1 MSKEN
6 IIQAIGVSDG
16 IAYAKVYCINQPVID
31 IHSNDNWTPKN
42 LALEILD
49 SAIAKT
55 QKQLERIKVLS
66 KEKLGEEK

>member
-31 IHSNDNWTPKN
+31 IHSNDN
-42 LALEILD
+42 
-49 SAIAKT
+49 
-55 QKQLERIKVLS
+55 
-66 KEKLGEEK
+66 